1 VAAEVIVCE
10 LFVYGATND
19 NLEEVLKQIQ
29 NVAGIKIFL
38 GSSTGNMLVDNEA
51 TLEKIFSVH
60 QCLLLFIVKMKLL
73 YKTI

>member
-1 VAAEVIVCE
+1 
-10 LFVYGATND
+10 
-19 NLEEVLKQIQ
+19 
-29 NVAGIKIFL
+29 
-38 GSSTGNMLVDNEA
+38 MLVDNEA